1 MNEDAVKV
9 LGEQEK
15 HRTAHP
21 FWVWESI
28 QMIPG
33 LLDQCLK
40 KGVTDQIDHV
50 VKNCLN
56 RKINKIYL
64 LGRGSSYFLTLTNRY
79 LFEKLTGIPTICQ
92 VMNVIQ
98 SYPPEEPE
106 PHSAAFIYSHSGKSE
121 GDPEIVEMLKRL
133 NIYTVGIT
141 DIAGSDLA
149 KVVDDCIIGP
159 GGSKVEL
166 PATRTYATAM
176 FRMSQFAVAYA
187 EALGKGREIQE
198 YKDSLAHL
206 PAQIKALMTSYEGKA
221 AVTIE
226 KIKDCTSFFII
237 GYGPNISTADEAAM
251 AISQSTFLPAQSF
264 ELENFI
270 HGPMQALKQGR
281 CVISIAPE
289 GPLQER
295 MLKMTKAAGIIGTTT
310 VLLAPKS
317 TGNVSDADVFI
328 EMPDG
333 IPDLLSPIAY
343 MVPLWQTGYH
353 FGLLGRGGHPDRLS
367 MDKPE
372 FKEAF
377 SFLMKK
383 DKWVTKK

>member
-1 MNEDAVKV
+1 MNDDAVKV
-9 LGEQEK
+9 LSEEDK
-15 HRTAHP
+15 HRKAHP
-21 FWVWESI
+21 YWVWESI
-28 QMIPG
+28 QMIPA
-33 LLDQCLK
+33 LLEQCLQND
-40 KGVTDQIDHV
+40 VANQIDNV
-50 VKNCLN
+50 V
-56 RKINKIYL
+56 RKCIERKVNKVYM

-79 LFEKLTGIPTICQ
+79 LFEKLTGIPVVCQ
-92 VMNVIQ
+92 VMNVFE
-98 SYPPEEPE
+98 SYPPIDSEPQ
-106 PHSAAFIYSHSGKSE
+106 SVAFIFSHSGKSE
-121 GDPEIVEMLKRL
+121 GDPEIVDLIKKL
-133 NIYTVGIT
+133 GIYTVGIT
-141 DIAGSDLA
+141 DIPGSDLA

-176 FRMSQFAVAYA
+176 FRMSQLAVAYG
-187 EALGKGREIQE
+187 EALGNQQSAQKYKEALILLPGQIKELMASYEIQA
-198 YKDSLAHL
+198 KD
-206 PAQIKALMTSYEGKA
+206 T
-221 AVTIE
+221 VD
-226 KIKDCTSFFII
+226 KIKDCTSFLII

-328 EMPDG
+328 AMPDG

-343 MVPLWQTGYH
+343 MVPLWQTGYY
-353 FGLLGRGGHPDRLS
+353 FGMLGKGGHPDRLS